1 MWPCLTLGAEKEALE
16 LRLIG
21 KMVAGV
27 VENSW
32 REKRK

>member
-1 MWPCLTLGAEKEALE
+1 MLGAEKEALE

-21 KMVAGV
+21 KMAAGV
-27 VENSW
+27 VENGW